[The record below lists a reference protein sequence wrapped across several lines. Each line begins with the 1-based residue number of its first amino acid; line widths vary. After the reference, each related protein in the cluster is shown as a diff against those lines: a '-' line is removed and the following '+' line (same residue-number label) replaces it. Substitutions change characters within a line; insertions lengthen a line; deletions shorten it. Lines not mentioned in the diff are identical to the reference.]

1 MKTVLS
7 VDVAKNKSM
16 IMLMNSDGEILID
29 TKEIKHNLE
38 DFEKAKEEIK
48 EISPEKVEISASID
62 GGPHIATK
70 ECQTENDIH
79 EFIKEY
85 NI

>member
-1 MKTVLS
+1 MT
-7 VDVAKNKSM
+7 
-16 IMLMNSDGEILID
+16 LI
-29 TKEIKHNLE
+29 
-38 DFEKAKEEIK
+38 EKAEKIILKFEDEIYYDRVYFDVK
-48 EISPEKVEISASID
+48 EISPEKVEISASTD

>member
-1 MKTVLS
+1 MT
-7 VDVAKNKSM
+7 
-16 IMLMNSDGEILID
+16 LI
-29 TKEIKHNLE
+29 
-38 DFEKAKEEIK
+38 EKAERIILKIEDEIYYDRVYFDVK

>member
-1 MKTVLS
+1 MT
-7 VDVAKNKSM
+7 
-16 IMLMNSDGEILID
+16 LI
-29 TKEIKHNLE
+29 
-38 DFEKAKEEIK
+38 EKAEKIILKFEDEIYYDRVYFDVK
-48 EISPEKVEISASID
+48 EISPEKVEINASID

>member
-1 MKTVLS
+1 MT
-7 VDVAKNKSM
+7 
-16 IMLMNSDGEILID
+16 LI
-29 TKEIKHNLE
+29 
-38 DFEKAKEEIK
+38 EKAEKIILKFEDEIYYDRVYFDVK

-62 GGPHIATK
+62 GSPHIATK

>member
-1 MKTVLS
+1 MT
-7 VDVAKNKSM
+7 
-16 IMLMNSDGEILID
+16 LI
-29 TKEIKHNLE
+29 
-38 DFEKAKEEIK
+38 EKAEKIILKFEDEIYYDRVYFDVK
-48 EISPEKVEISASID
+48 EISLEKVEISASID

>member
-1 MKTVLS
+1 MT
-7 VDVAKNKSM
+7 
-16 IMLMNSDGEILID
+16 LI
-29 TKEIKHNLE
+29 
-38 DFEKAKEEIK
+38 EKAEKIILKFEDEIYYDRVYFDVK
-48 EISPEKVEISASID
+48 EISSEKVEINASID

-70 ECQTENDIH
+70 ECETENDIH